1 MTAPSIVHLKMAAP
15 MEILLTSDASGMLW
29 NLCVWDFQTG
39 TAIKSFKGGSSAP
52 RSVCLLD
59 GYFLISAAVGKPIIH
74 VWAAQKKV
82 VALVA
87 HVCYFVMH
95 AVHVMFF
102 MHV

>member
-1 MTAPSIVHLKMAAP
+1 

-82 VALVA
+82 VALVDM
-87 HVCYFVMH
+87 FVISSCMQCTSCSSCMCDD
-95 AVHVMFF
+95 VHMC
-102 MHV
+102 